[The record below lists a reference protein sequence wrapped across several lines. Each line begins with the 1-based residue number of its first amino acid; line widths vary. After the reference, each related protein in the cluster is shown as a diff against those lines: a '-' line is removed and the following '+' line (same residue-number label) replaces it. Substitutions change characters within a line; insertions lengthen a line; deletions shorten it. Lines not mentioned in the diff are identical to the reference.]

1 MGDDL
6 EPWKKNLY
14 VVGAAQMLG
23 FATINFIASF
33 LPLYVKALGVTD
45 PGQAAVWS
53 GLLMGTSA
61 FFAAVSGPI
70 WGNIGDKK
78 GRKLMVE
85 RVLYSNTVVSVLLG
99 YSFRVWHV
107 LILRSIQGAL
117 GGFMAASLALITTIT
132 PAAEMGFA
140 LGLYQFAM
148 TAGGAIGPLL
158 GGYLADTVG
167 FKWTFI
173 TMAGLTLVAALL
185 VKSFVFEEFTPPQQI
200 SKKDGF
206 WADLRELLNSQ
217 GLLAMLLVNFLVQ
230 FALMVVSPIVPLFI
244 HALDPNNPYVTTL
257 TGLIIAAG
265 GISSA
270 ISAIYSGRLSDHLGH
285 KRVLVSMTLG
295 ATIATALQLLV
306 HNPWQFLILRVISG
320 AFMGGM
326 LPTANALINDLIPGE
341 NKGTAFGVSTSFS
354 LMGNVLG
361 PLTGGFLGGSFL
373 GYRGVFGIT
382 AGLLLVTAAWIHIV
396 IKPHQEHEL

>member
-1 MGDDL
+1 VELL
-6 EPWKKNLY
+6 EAWKKNLY
-14 VVGAAQMLG
+14 VVGTAQLMG

-33 LPLYVKALGVTD
+33 LPLYIKSLGVTD
-45 PGQAAVWS
+45 PSEVAIWS
-53 GLLMGTSA
+53 GILLGVSA

-70 WGNIGDKK
+70 WGNIGDRT
-78 GRKLMVE
+78 GRKLMVV
-85 RVLYSNTVVSVLLG
+85 RVLLSNTVISILLG
-99 YSFRVWHV
+99 FSSRVWHV

-132 PAAEMGFA
+132 PAAEIGFA

-148 TAGGAIGPLL
+148 TAGGALGPLL
-158 GGYLADTVG
+158 GGFLADTVG
-167 FKWTFI
+167 FQWTFI
-173 TMAGLTLVAALL
+173 IMAGFTLVAALL
-185 VKSFVFEEFTPPQQI
+185 VKAYVFEDFTPPQETSKQI
-200 SKKDGF
+200 SFFTSLK
-206 WADLRELLNSQ
+206 ELLKAQ

-230 FALMVVSPIVPLFI
+230 FSLMVVAPIVPLFI
-244 HALDPNNPYVTTL
+244 HVLDPGNPYVTTL
-257 TGLIIAAG
+257 TGLVIASG

-270 ISAIYSGRLSDHLGH
+270 ISAIYSGRLSDRLGH
-285 KRVLVSMTLG
+285 KNVLVTMTLG
-295 ATIATALQLLV
+295 ATAATALQLLV
-306 HNPWQFLILRVISG
+306 TNPWEFLVLRVVAG

-361 PLTGGFLGGSFL
+361 PITGGLLGASFI

-382 AGLLLVTAAWIHIV
+382 AALLLLTALWIKAV
-396 IKPHQEHEL
+396 IKPVQHLEL